1 MFERAVVLDAVDL
14 ASWRWGVILC
24 LSAAIWIRKAWDDD
38 RRNHF
43 YSPVEDNARPY
54 HAWCMYDTIL
64 KNPFDMNNCLRCK
77 PDSKARNFAL

>member
-1 MFERAVVLDAVDL
+1 MVLDAVDL

-54 HAWCMYDTIL
+54 HAWSKPAISLYNAILIYDPEIDDASVTCTDYY
-64 KNPFDMNNCLRCK
+64 DMC
-77 PDSKARNFAL
+77 F